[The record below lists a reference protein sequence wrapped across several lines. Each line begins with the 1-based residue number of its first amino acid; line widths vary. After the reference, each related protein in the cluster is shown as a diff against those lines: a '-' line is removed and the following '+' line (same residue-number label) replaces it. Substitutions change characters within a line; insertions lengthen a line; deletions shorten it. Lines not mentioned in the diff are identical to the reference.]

1 MPGYGIT
8 LSNDTFML
16 IGLDGFV
23 LHMLCERLRVDAPTL
38 YTNIDVVN
46 LRQTF
51 LDHSKRD
58 RIKAIHKRMYTR
70 NYVYAGGFNSR

>member
-1 MPGYGIT
+1 MPGFGIT

-23 LHMLCERLRVDAPTL
+23 LRVDATTL

-51 LDHSKRD
+51 LDHSRRD
-58 RIKAIHKRMYTR
+58 RIQAIHKRMYTR